1 MNLLIMLYIPDSSSD
16 ESELSE
22 LEVESS
28 EVLEYSL
35 LSESLSLEFSTPA
48 FMYNYSMWLF

>member
-1 MNLLIMLYIPDSSSD
+1 MLYIPDSSSD

-35 LSESLSLEFSTPA
+35 LSESLSLEFSKPA
-48 FMYNYSMWLF
+48 FIYNY